1 MTIPGPAGEL
11 EALLEFDPARKP
23 RMTAAVCHP
32 HPLYGGTMHNKV
44 VFRAARAAREA
55 GLATL
60 RFNFRGVGASQGK
73 HDKGIGER
81 DDVRAALDCL
91 SARFPS
97 LPVCVI
103 GFSFGSWVGL
113 RVGAEDARVV
123 ALVGL
128 GLPTIDSDYSY
139 LRGVTK
145 PKLILQGT
153 RDPYGRREDVQAVFD
168 SLSEPKQIHWV
179 EGAEHFFQAR
189 LQEVRDAIHKFLLEI
204 VLRYS

>member
-1 MTIPGPAGEL
+1 
-11 EALLEFDPARKP
+11 
-23 RMTAAVCHP
+23 
-32 HPLYGGTMHNKV
+32 MHNKV